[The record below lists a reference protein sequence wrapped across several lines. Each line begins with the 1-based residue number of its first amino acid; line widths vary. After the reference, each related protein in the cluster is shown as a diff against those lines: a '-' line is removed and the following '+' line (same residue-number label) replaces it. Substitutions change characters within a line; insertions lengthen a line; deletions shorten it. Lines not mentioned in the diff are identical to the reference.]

1 MKTEIKVTLTL
12 QYYTE
17 YQTLE
22 DTKTEINNMCNDYMK
37 KVLIDNIFTPKR
49 LPEIIKIDFE

>member
-1 MKTEIKVTLTL
+1 MKTEIKVILDFE
-12 QYYTE
+12 YYTE
-17 YQTLE
+17 YSNLE
-22 DTKTEINNMCNDYMK
+22 RVKEEINNMCNDYMK